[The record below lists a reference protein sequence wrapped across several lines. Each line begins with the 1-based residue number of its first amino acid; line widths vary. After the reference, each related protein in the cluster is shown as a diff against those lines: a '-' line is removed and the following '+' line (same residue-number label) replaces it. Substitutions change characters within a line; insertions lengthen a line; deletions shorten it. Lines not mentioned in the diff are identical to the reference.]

1 MNGRPGFSPAIPP
14 SQICCKSNRGLE
26 LPKYHLLVLVPGRQA
41 RNLGALCT
49 ERQWVASELQVLE
62 EEDEDKNAGV
72 KGFRF
77 WPSPHLKGR
86 TATNQQRVQRWLP
99 QCHCDNWPLFSLPSD
114 QNYPAPKRRRS
125 NKVRPQ
131 QRHIISQKPPPT
143 DRTFS
148 GQK

>member
-62 EEDEDKNAGV
+62 EEDEDKNAGGKRV
-72 KGFRF
+72 SVLAIATLEGEDSNQ
-77 WPSPHLKGR
+77 PAES
-86 TATNQQRVQRWLP
+86 TALVASM
-99 QCHCDNWPLFSLPSD
+99 PL
-114 QNYPAPKRRRS
+114 
-125 NKVRPQ
+125 
-131 QRHIISQKPPPT
+131 
-143 DRTFS
+143 
-148 GQK
+148 

>member
-1 MNGRPGFSPAIPP
+1 MAGLASHQP
-14 SQICCKSNRGLE
+14 S
-26 LPKYHLLVLVPGRQA
+26 HLLRSAASPT
-41 RNLGALCT
+41 GAWSCPSIICWCWCL
-49 ERQWVASELQVLE
+49 
-62 EEDEDKNAGV
+62 EDKPETWGLFAQKDNGLLQSYKFLKRKMRIRMLGV

-125 NKVRPQ
+125 NKIGHGYANIKVVFGLHRWKIIQ
-131 QRHIISQKPPPT
+131 QI
-143 DRTFS
+143 
-148 GQK
+148 

>member
-1 MNGRPGFSPAIPP
+1 MAGLASHQP
-14 SQICCKSNRGLE
+14 S
-26 LPKYHLLVLVPGRQA
+26 HLLRSAASPTGAWSCPSIICWCWCLEDKPET
-41 RNLGALCT
+41 LGALCT

-72 KGFRF
+72 KGFWF

-131 QRHIISQKPPPT
+131 QRHIISQKPPPA